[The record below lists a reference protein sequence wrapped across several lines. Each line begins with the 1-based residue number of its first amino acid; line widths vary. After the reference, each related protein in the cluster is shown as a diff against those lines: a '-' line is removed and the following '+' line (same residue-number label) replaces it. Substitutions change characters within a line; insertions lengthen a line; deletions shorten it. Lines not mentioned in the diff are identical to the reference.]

1 MGVLTQKIRKHT
13 TSHALSTRLAC
24 RPSWIEPRHIHV
36 FGGGFSR
43 TSKMRNA
50 TFIPALLASVCDAN
64 ARRNLAFAMASPER
78 RRSLRYSVQLPVS
91 ITMAK
96 ARVSIAARSE
106 NMSLHGILFVSDVL
120 ISEGYVVELQIQ
132 AGSNFLLAG
141 RGQILRVA
149 PRPSARFAMAVG
161 CENPFRLDRREI

>member
-1 MGVLTQKIRKHT
+1 MGVLTQKVRKHT
-13 TSHALSTRLAC
+13 TSHALSTRLVC
-24 RPSWIEPRHIHV
+24 RPGWIEPRHIHV

-132 AGSNFLLAG
+132 AGSNFLLPSRRAWSDSP
-141 RGQILRVA
+141 RGPASFCKVCY
-149 PRPSARFAMAVG
+149 G
-161 CENPFRLDRREI
+161 CRL